1 MITTENVYI
10 YLQRVHRRQ
19 LQRLAVAH
27 VRLQHRLVPLQ
38 GGLLGLG
45 HGLVALA
52 PHGGPRRLGDVS
64 DDHLKVGCNSLLPGG
79 HLNLL
84 HVQS

>member
-45 HGLVALA
+45 HGLVAPA
-52 PHGGPRRLGDVS
+52 VGADGGPRGLGNVS
-64 DDHLKVGCNSLLPGG
+64 DYHLKFGCASLLPVCY
-79 HLNLL
+79 LFK
-84 HVQS
+84 

>member
-10 YLQRVHRRQ
+10 YPQRVHRRQ

-38 GGLLGLG
+38 RGLLGLG
-45 HGLVALA
+45 HGLVAFA
-52 PHGGPRRLGDVS
+52 HGGPRGLGDVS
-64 DDHLKVGCNSLLPGG
+64 DDHLKVGCNSLLPGCAT
-79 HLNLL
+79 NI
-84 HVQS
+84 SFI